1 MWLTYSYV
9 SFIKNIFELEILV
22 SGMSTV
28 WEDTGGCYKQYR
40 CDLDIYLIPLLSS
53 SYGII
58 IDRAINTPD
67 HVKNV
72 VDGLNTT
79 EKSYLN

>member
-1 MWLTYSYV
+1 
-9 SFIKNIFELEILV
+9 
-22 SGMSTV
+22 MSTV

-40 CDLDIYLIPLLSS
+40 CDLAIYLITLLSS

-58 IDRAINTPD
+58 IDRAINTTD
-67 HVKNV
+67 NGKNV
-72 VDGLNTT
+72 VDRLNAN